1 MLHRSRT
8 ISLFCGIVFFL
19 CSVFS
24 INADAKEFSASSGAN
39 WEEPAVETAAALTEE
54 ELGEKLSCSSAFL
67 MEQSTGKV
75 LYENQAD
82 VQMPPAS
89 ITKIMTMLIVME
101 QLDEGKIHL
110 DDVVV
115 AQEHACSMGGSQIWL
130 EPGEQMTVDEL
141 LRATAIQSANDAA
154 VALAEHIGGSEDGFV
169 MLMNEKAQELGMT
182 NTVFKNASG
191 LDEEGHVTT
200 ARDIALMSQAL
211 LSHPKI
217 IEYSTIWMD
226 TLRNG
231 ETSLTNTNK
240 LLKSY
245 KGITGLK
252 TGTTDGAGSCLSATA
267 ERDGMGLIAVV
278 MGSPTS
284 DERFSSA
291 KALLDYGFA
300 HWQKVVPE
308 SIADQ
313 LTVVA
318 VKDGV
323 VDEVAIEEG
332 ERPSIILPKG
342 ETQMESRVTVS
353 EFLTA
358 PMAAGTQAG
367 TVELYLGEEKVGS
380 YPLLTKEAVEEM
392 TFLKAFSL
400 LFQGIIQLG

>member
-1 MLHRSRT
+1 
-8 ISLFCGIVFFL
+8 
-19 CSVFS
+19 
-24 INADAKEFSASSGAN
+24 
-39 WEEPAVETAAALTEE
+39 
-54 ELGEKLSCSSAFL
+54 
-67 MEQSTGKV
+67 
-75 LYENQAD
+75 
-82 VQMPPAS
+82 
-89 ITKIMTMLIVME
+89 
-101 QLDEGKIHL
+101 
-110 DDVVV
+110 
-115 AQEHACSMGGSQIWL
+115 
-130 EPGEQMTVDEL
+130 
-141 LRATAIQSANDAA
+141 
-154 VALAEHIGGSEDGFV
+154 
-169 MLMNEKAQELGMT
+169 
-182 NTVFKNASG
+182 
-191 LDEEGHVTT
+191 
-200 ARDIALMSQAL
+200 
-211 LSHPKI
+211 
-217 IEYSTIWMD
+217 
-226 TLRNG
+226 
-231 ETSLTNTNK
+231 
-240 LLKSY
+240 
-245 KGITGLK
+245 
-252 TGTTDGAGSCLSATA
+252 
-267 ERDGMGLIAVV
+267 MGLIAVV

>member
-240 LLKSY
+240 LLKS
-245 KGITGLK
+245 
-252 TGTTDGAGSCLSATA
+252 
-267 ERDGMGLIAVV
+267 
-278 MGSPTS
+278 
-284 DERFSSA
+284 
-291 KALLDYGFA
+291 
-300 HWQKVVPE
+300 
-308 SIADQ
+308 
-313 LTVVA
+313 
-318 VKDGV
+318 
-323 VDEVAIEEG
+323 
-332 ERPSIILPKG
+332 
-342 ETQMESRVTVS
+342 
-353 EFLTA
+353 
-358 PMAAGTQAG
+358 
-367 TVELYLGEEKVGS
+367 
-380 YPLLTKEAVEEM
+380 
-392 TFLKAFSL
+392 
-400 LFQGIIQLG
+400 